1 MMQKVRVLVSAFFC
15 LVWVVS
21 FLFQLSPAVLF
32 LLRYKFVLFYHLY
45 LGGKNVLFYVGVCF
59 VIYGWS
65 FVLLWLG

>member
-45 LGGKNVLFYVGVCF
+45 LGGRMFYFMLGCVLLYMVGHLFY
-59 VIYGWS
+59 YG
-65 FVLLWLG
+65 

>member
-1 MMQKVRVLVSAFFC
+1 MG
-15 LVWVVS
+15 VS
-21 FLFQLSPAVLF
+21 FLFQLSLAVLF

-45 LGGKNVLFYVGVCF
+45 LGGRMFYFMLGVCF